1 MTEKLN
7 FQYVE
12 IDAES
17 LQILTEMNLEEPL
30 GHKKVELRKWALE
43 QKHQI
48 AVLYKGW
55 ISAGIA
61 HTDDRTSYWYFL
73 LSVNGNNASIEL
85 AREGYSINADKR
97 PIQQSEIKIYSR
109 IPIRCGLSDEELK
122 HAVFEAIRVIE
133 NGQQEEYKEK
143 ERQRKLENRKKTPG
157 QIMYG
162 AFSEKLKQC
171 IDCVNE
177 IDNIEQRFRTV
188 CLKHFLEYNV
198 AVQGYDKFYIHKDED
213 SYFIYDV
220 ILWMYLK
227 LNKAG
232 TVESFIKDYPVITNE
247 DYSYRHGWEQK
258 FCIGGAIEFLKD
270 HYLLDRFIDKKIILD
285 EETIRFSAKHEEEI
299 IRRLKVNYEFDWS

>member
-17 LQILTEMNLEEPL
+17 LQILTSMNLEMPL
-30 GHKKVELRKWALE
+30 EHKKVELRKWALE

-48 AVLYKGW
+48 ALLYKGCV
-55 ISAGIA
+55 SAGIA
-61 HTDDRTSYWYFL
+61 RTDDRTSYWYFL
-73 LSVNGNNASIEL
+73 FKVNGNYASIEL
-85 AREGYSINADKR
+85 AREGYSINTDKCPIR
-97 PIQQSEIKIYSR
+97 PSEIKIYFTN
-109 IPIRCGLSDEELK
+109 PIMCDLSNEELK
-122 HAVFEAIRVIE
+122 HAIGEAIRVIE

-143 ERQRKLENRKKTPG
+143 LRQRKLENRKNTPS

-162 AFSEKLKQC
+162 AFSEKLQRC

-177 IDNIEQRFRTV
+177 IDNMEQRFRAA

-198 AVQGYDKFYIHKDED
+198 AVQDYDKFYIHKDED
-213 SYFIYDV
+213 SYFIFDV
-220 ILWMYLK
+220 ILWMYIK
-227 LNKAG
+227 LNKTA
-232 TVESFIKDYPVITNE
+232 TVESFIKDYPVIANE

-270 HYLLDRFIDKKIILD
+270 LYLLDRINDGKIIL
-285 EETIRFSAKHEEEI
+285 EEKTVRFSTNHEDEI
-299 IRRLKVNYEFDWS
+299 IRHLKLT